1 MKLSGHPKKRDNWKY
16 VLLISALIYY
26 LIVNSL
32 GIISNTTGMGVLIFI
47 VIGALTVILGRR
59 VDVIKENRDK
69 INNEIQKN
77 LSQQYSSKI
86 AMISLLPVSNVQ
98 IEEIDKKIN
107 ELSNFKEDFE
117 ESENIFKAGLWN
129 SVIAGVVLTILFTF
143 ILEIISNTTY
153 FNSSQGLGIIVS
165 LSPFL
170 LLLVVAFSFFLFNS
184 ISKFIMIDKMANVV
198 VKTTHH
204 TNPEPLISILP
215 KFYKSIW
222 FR

>member
-1 MKLSGHPKKRDNWKY
+1 
-16 VLLISALIYY
+16 
-26 LIVNSL
+26 
-32 GIISNTTGMGVLIFI
+32 
-47 VIGALTVILGRR
+47 
-59 VDVIKENRDK
+59 
-69 INNEIQKN
+69 
-77 LSQQYSSKI
+77 
-86 AMISLLPVSNVQ
+86 MISLLPVSNVQ